1 MNLKCLKLDHNGLK
15 TFPDLSH
22 LPKLTHLFC
31 NYNRLS
37 DYNDVEKIRLIPSLK
52 ELELIHNPLCRRSGY
67 REYIVR
73 HIPQLIYFDG
83 IEITEEERVEEE
95 TEDFII
101 DPTQLQQI

>member
-22 LPKLTHLFC
+22 LPKLTHLFA

-37 DYNDVEKIRLIPSLK
+37 DYNDVEKIRVIPSLK

-95 TEDFII
+95 QEDFII
-101 DPTQLQQI
+101 DPTQL